1 MSGLG
6 HFQTP
11 MRLHLMSA
19 LHLEADILLQRVD
32 VRCVPQADSLQA
44 DMGLANDRTPLFTFR
59 GQEHCEALRR
69 VSVG

>member
-32 VRCVPQADSLQA
+32 VRCVPIA
-44 DMGLANDRTPLFTFR
+44 DMIIRRT
-59 GQEHCEALRR
+59 G
-69 VSVG
+69 

>member
-1 MSGLG
+1 MRRAAPANWSNLPNRTVAFLHGLG

-32 VRCVPQADSLQA
+32 VRFWPIVLQKSVE
-44 DMGLANDRTPLFTFR
+44 GRR
-59 GQEHCEALRR
+59 G
-69 VSVG
+69 S